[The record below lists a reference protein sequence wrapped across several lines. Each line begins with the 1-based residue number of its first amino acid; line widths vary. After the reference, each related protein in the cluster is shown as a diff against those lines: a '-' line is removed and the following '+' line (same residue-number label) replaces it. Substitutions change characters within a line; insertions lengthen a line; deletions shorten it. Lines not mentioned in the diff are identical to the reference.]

1 MLKNLA
7 KKLITYYLKR
17 KWPDGA
23 EWVDQIQPIFLNE
36 AREFLSKQGL
46 LRKDQSM
53 EDLAQMWPS
62 YVANLFNPSVS
73 DEFYLAWTEDIG
85 ASNIAANIF
94 DQFSRPYVAS
104 GLIRTFGK
112 HYFTGTL
119 LDYGCGT
126 AAISLSWQRGIA
138 NHSRLLLSDVEN
150 LSREF
155 LRYYI
160 NKHLNYKIKLVALD
174 LEKIQSHTIDAILCI
189 HVLEHLP
196 NPSDVFRLIDRKLK
210 NRGILILEAPWGG
223 HPEHLREAPIEWKEN
238 GGQKLL
244 KMNYK
249 PIMKMNRIFSVSGV
263 YAKK

>member
-1 MLKNLA
+1 MLKNIA
-7 KKLITYYLKR
+7 KKIITHYLKH
-17 KWPDGA
+17 KWSDGT
-23 EWVDQIQPIFLNE
+23 EWINQIQPIFFDD
-36 AREFLSKQGL
+36 AREFLSKQGF
-46 LRKDQSM
+46 LRKDQSI
-53 EDLAQMWPS
+53 EDLAQMWSS
-62 YVANLFNPSVS
+62 YVANLFNASSP
-73 DEFYLAWTEDIG
+73 DEFYPAWIGDVG

-104 GLIRTFGK
+104 GLIRTFGQ

-126 AAISLSWQRGIA
+126 AAISLSWQRDFA

-155 LRYYI
+155 SRYYI
-160 NKHLNYKIKLVALD
+160 KKHPNYKIELVAVD

-196 NPSDVFRLIDRKLK
+196 NPSDVFRLIDSKLK
-210 NRGILILEAPWGG
+210 GGGILILEAPWGG
-223 HPEHLREAPIEWKEN
+223 HPTHLKEAPIEWKEN

-244 KMNYK
+244 KINYK
-249 PIMKMNRIFSVSGV
+249 PIMKMNRIFSISGV
-263 YAKK
+263 YKKK